1 VTYMIESSTS
11 IWEPEAP
18 ADLTVQV
25 YMGTNRDRVYW
36 NISRL
41 WTFCDV

>member
-1 VTYMIESSTS
+1 MIERCT
-11 IWEPEAP
+11 ITCEPEAT

-25 YMGTNRDRVYW
+25 YMGTNRNIIYS

-41 WTFCDV
+41 LTLCDVHD